1 MRPLRRNRRAPG
13 ELYAPNVVVSK
24 GGSESRDQLTR
35 LQHEFIESVAICSN
49 NPGPLQISVTRFAA
63 NRARDLIETLR
74 GFDSRRLH

>member
-1 MRPLRRNRRAPG
+1 
-13 ELYAPNVVVSK
+13 
-24 GGSESRDQLTR
+24 

-49 NPGPLQISVTRFAA
+49 NPGPLQINVTCFAA